1 MNTLK
6 AEILFFKTSGQIIIC
21 ELKTYGTTATA
32 VILDS
37 PREMDYLKEGN
48 EVNMMFKATE
58 VILSVGEIGV
68 LSLNNRFCGKITSME
83 QGEIFTGIMIDFGTG
98 IESVITTKSAN
109 RMGLAVGMEV
119 TALVK
124 ANEIAIGR
132 IKQGV

>member
-6 AEILFFKTSGQIIIC
+6 AEILFYKTSGQIIIC
-21 ELKTYGTTATA
+21 ELKVFGETATA

-37 PREMDYLKEGN
+37 PSDMDYLKAGN

-58 VILSVGEIGV
+58 VIIAVGDIGM
-68 LSLNNRFCGKITSME
+68 LSLNNRFTGKIKDMDM
-83 QGEIFTGIMIDFGTG
+83 GEIFTSVLIDFGTG
-98 IESVITTKSAN
+98 IESVITTKSAK
-109 RMGLAVGMEV
+109 RLGLKVGMEV

-132 IKQGV
+132 IR